1 MLFRKVLRIVLL
13 SFLLAIGGTIA
24 YFILGSSD
32 SPHLRIGDISFRGSD
47 ADLDIDKMHV
57 VQNTKGV
64 REWELWADS
73 AKVYRKKGLTI
84 LKNLRLRFYPKE
96 GEPAHV
102 TAQNGTMQNK
112 SRNIRISGDVT
123 ILASNGVSMKT
134 DSLYF
139 RSKEKRI
146 DSDSRVLMEG
156 ARFRLIGT
164 GLQGQTDI
172 GNYRLKE
179 KVSATIYGASK
190 DSLEQGRAN
199 KLIRTN

>member
-1 MLFRKVLRIVLL
+1 MLFRKMLRMVLL
-13 SFLLAIGGTIA
+13 GFLLAIGGTIA
-24 YFILGSSD
+24 YFIVSS
-32 SPHLRIGDISFRGSD
+32 SGHLLNIGEISFTVSD
-47 ADLDIDKMHV
+47 ADFNIDKVHV

-73 AKVYRKKGLTI
+73 AKVYRQKDLTI
-84 LKNLRLRFYPKE
+84 LKNLKLRFYPKE

-102 TAQNGTMQNK
+102 TAQEGTMQNE
-112 SRNIRISGDVT
+112 SRNIRISGNVT

-146 DSDSRVLMEG
+146 DSDSQVLMEG

-164 GLQGQTDI
+164 GLQGQTDL
-172 GNYRLKE
+172 GNYKLKE
-179 KVSATIYGASK
+179 KVSATIYGASN
-190 DSLEQGRAN
+190 DFLNQERGN
-199 KLIRTN
+199 KLIRAK

>member
-1 MLFRKVLRIVLL
+1 MLFRKTLRAVLL
-13 SFLLAIGGTIA
+13 GFLFAIGGTIA
-24 YFILGSSD
+24 YFILGSSNNQ
-32 SPHLRIGDISFRGSD
+32 LNLGEISLTASD
-47 ADLDIDKMHV
+47 ADLNIDKMHV
-57 VQNTKGV
+57 VQNTEGV

-73 AKVYRKKGLTI
+73 AKVYRQKGLTI

-102 TAQNGTMQNK
+102 TAQEGTMQNE

-156 ARFRLIGT
+156 ARFRLVGT

-172 GNYRLKE
+172 GKYQLKE
-179 KVSATIYGASK
+179 KVSATIYARNEELLK
-190 DSLEQGRAN
+190 ERREE
-199 KLIRTN
+199 KLIRAN

>member
-1 MLFRKVLRIVLL
+1 MLFRKTLRAVLL
-13 SFLLAIGGTIA
+13 GFLFAIGGTIA
-24 YFILGSSD
+24 YFILGSSNNQ
-32 SPHLRIGDISFRGSD
+32 LNLGEISLTASD
-47 ADLDIDKMHV
+47 ADLNIDKVHV

-73 AKVYRKKGLTI
+73 AKVYRQKGMTK
-84 LKNLRLRFYPKE
+84 LKNLKLRFYPKE

-102 TAQNGTMQNK
+102 TAQEGTMQNE
-112 SRNIRISGDVT
+112 SQNIRISGDVT
-123 ILASNGVSMKT
+123 ILASNGVLMKT

-156 ARFRLIGT
+156 AGFRLVGT

-172 GNYRLKE
+172 GKYELKE
-179 KVSATIYGASK
+179 KVSATIYARSEGFFK
-190 DSLEQGRAN
+190 EGREEKIIRAN
-199 KLIRTN
+199 